1 MATTKCAPI
10 GQSPSSQGAKPCNS
24 NRRRKAPNWYGVGV
38 MITAVTQADDGNKVE
53 KELFAQTA
61 EFQKPK
67 EW

>member
-1 MATTKCAPI
+1 
-10 GQSPSSQGAKPCNS
+10 
-24 NRRRKAPNWYGVGV
+24 